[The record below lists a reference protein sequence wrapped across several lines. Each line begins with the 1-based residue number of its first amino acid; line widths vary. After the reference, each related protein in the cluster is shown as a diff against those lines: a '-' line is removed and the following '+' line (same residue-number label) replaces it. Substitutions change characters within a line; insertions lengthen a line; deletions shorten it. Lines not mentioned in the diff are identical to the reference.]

1 MFFCFRF
8 YFGFLDRHDPQSAL
22 SGKVIL
28 DEVTPLGQ
36 ETPPYPAFTLND
48 RYRRTRLQQEQ
59 LDTVGLRWSSPH
71 SLIMRV
77 NQRPLCLACARVF
90 LPFLLPS

>member
-1 MFFCFRF
+1 M
-8 YFGFLDRHDPQSAL
+8 FLDRHDPQSAL
-22 SGKVIL
+22 NGKVIL

-71 SLIMRV
+71 RLMRV
-77 NQRPLCLACARVF
+77 NQRPLCLACVRVF
-90 LPFLLPS
+90 GLFFCLPDNPMA